1 MSFPAIID
9 LSTLDAETGFRVNG
23 TTESMFMGWAVE
35 GLGDFN
41 GDGLD
46 DFSITAR
53 GGAGAT
59 YVIYGRSGGFTTG
72 LDLTTLDG
80 TNGFVVRG
88 AGGTFSGWDVDT
100 AGDING
106 DGKMDLLFSAPG
118 GSPNGSFSGNMYV
131 VFGSDQPFA
140 ADFNVSALNGTNG
153 FQINGAEASSF
164 GGWAVSGAGD
174 FNGDG
179 IDDLVVT
186 AYAADTNGVN
196 AGAAY
201 VVYGKLSAFASTL
214 ELSGL
219 NGSNGFRIVGEAA
232 GSDLGYDV
240 DSAGDLNNDG
250 YDDLVIGAASA
261 NSVYVVFGRSGA
273 PANFNVA
280 FLTGADGFQIFGGAA
295 NDRLSAAAS
304 AGDVNGDGFLDI
316 LIGAY
321 AADPNGSGSGAAY
334 VIFGKASGF
343 ADLNVNDL
351 NGTNG
356 FRISGITANDTAA
369 RAVAGAGDVNGD
381 GYDDLLINARRADV
395 NGTDAGAA
403 YIVFGGPSFA
413 ANLNLA
419 ALDGTNGIRIHGAAS
434 GDQTGVSVAG
444 AGDINGDG
452 VDDLMVGAPYADP
465 AGSNSGS
472 AYVIFGQASQRDFIG
487 TNTAETFRGGAL
499 ADFILG
505 RGGADNLRGLGGDDE
520 IQGGDGDDQL
530 FGELGADT
538 LNGGAGN
545 DLLEGGDG
553 DDILFDSAGTNDLRG
568 GIGADSLTG
577 GTGADRLDGGADDD
591 SLVGG
596 AGNDFLDGGT
606 GADVMT
612 GGLGNDIFIVDN
624 VADVA
629 SDAGA
634 GSDRVRASVSF
645 TIGSNIE
652 NLQLTGAA
660 NINGTGNELANQL
673 DGNSGDNTLSGA
685 AGADLIKGEDGADI
699 LNGDA
704 GADQLLG
711 GEGADTLN
719 GGADNDILNGGAGID
734 TLNGGE
740 GADLLEGG
748 LADDILAGDAGAD
761 QLFGGDGA
769 DTLRGGEGNDILRGE
784 AGLDILFGGIGDD
797 VFYIDADL
805 DSVTEAA
812 DEGVDTVRA
821 TVSYTLTAN
830 VERLV
835 LDGSGDLNGTG
846 NALANILTGNA
857 GANRLEGLA
866 GADNLNGGDGADVI
880 VGGAGGDILTGGLGA
895 DRFVVGQE
903 SINLSGDPS
912 PTAAETDYL
921 TDLIAGQ
928 GDTLDLSAIDA
939 ITGGADDAFT
949 LVAAFNG
956 QAGQMTLSFAAGTT
970 TLLLDVDGDRS
981 ADYRL
986 KITGDVRGDVGG
998 WLL

>member
-1 MSFPAIID
+1 MSFPAIINLASID
-9 LSTLDAETGFRVNG
+9 PEVGFTINGLSSGAF
-23 TTESMFMGWAVE
+23 SGWSVA

-41 GDGLD
+41 GDGFD
-46 DFSITAR
+46 DFAVGAR
-53 GGAGAT
+53 GNTGAT
-59 YVIYGRSGGFTTG
+59 YVVYGRSGGFTTG
-72 LDLTTLDG
+72 LDLATLDG
-80 TNGFVVRG
+80 SNGFALVAP
-88 AGGTFSGWDVDT
+88 AGQLAAWDVHS
-100 AGDING
+100 AGDLNG
-106 DGKMDLLFSAPG
+106 DGKMDLVVGAPG
-118 GSPNGSFSGNMYV
+118 GSPNGFQSGYAYV

-140 ADFNVSALNGTNG
+140 ASLAVGDLTGVNG
-153 FQINGAEASSF
+153 FRLDGVEA
-164 GGWAVSGAGD
+164 GGFLGGSVGSAGD

-179 IDDLVVT
+179 IDDLVVA
-186 AYAADTNGVN
+186 AYGADANGSDS
-196 AGAAY
+196 GAAY
-201 VVYGKLSAFASTL
+201 VIYGKLSGFGSTFS
-214 ELSGL
+214 LSSL
-219 NGSNGFRIVGEAA
+219 SGSNGFRIVGEAF
-232 GSDLGYDV
+232 SNLLGFDV
-240 DSAGDLNNDG
+240 DAAGDLNKDG
-250 YDDLVIGAASA
+250 YDDLIIGAPSG
-261 NSVYVVFGRSGA
+261 NSVYVLFGGAGKPASFDVSG
-273 PANFNVA
+273 
-280 FLTGADGFQIFGGAA
+280 LTGANGFQISGDVSD
-295 NDRLSAAAS
+295 DRLGNVSS
-304 AGDVNGDGFLDI
+304 AGDVNGDGFLD
-316 LIGAY
+316 LLLGAY
-321 AADPNGSGSGAAY
+321 FADPNGISSGAAY
-334 VIFGKASGF
+334 VVFGKASGWSDF
-343 ADLNVNDL
+343 NVNTLD
-351 NGTNG
+351 GTNG
-356 FRISGITANDTAA
+356 FKLSGIAA
-369 RAVAGAGDVNGD
+369 GDNAGRVVSGAGDVDGD
-381 GYDDLLINARRADV
+381 GYDDLLIGARWADV
-395 NGTDAGAA
+395 GGLTSGAA
-403 YIVFGGPSFA
+403 YIVFGRAGFS
-413 ANLNLA
+413 ANFNLSII
-419 ALDGTNGIRIHGAAS
+419 DGTNGVRIHGALPA
-434 GDQTGVSVAG
+434 DQAGSAVSG

-452 VDDLMVGAPYADP
+452 IDDILVGARYADP
-465 AGSNSGS
+465 NGTASGQT
-472 AYVIFGQASQRDFIG
+472 YVIFGQAAQRDFIG
-487 TNTAETFRGGAL
+487 TAASETFRGGAL
-499 ADFILG
+499 ADFIFG
-505 RGGADNLRGLGGDDE
+505 RGGQDVLRGLGGDDE
-520 IQGGDGDDQL
+520 IQGGDGNDQL

-538 LNGGAGN
+538 LNGGAGA

-553 DDILFDSAGTNDLRG
+553 NDTLIDSAGTNDLRG
-568 GIGADSLTG
+568 GAGLDSLTG
-577 GTGADRLDGGADDD
+577 GSDADRLDGGADDD
-591 SLVGG
+591 SLFGA
-596 AGNDFLDGGT
+596 AGNDVLDGGT
-606 GADVMT
+606 GADVMI

-624 VADVA
+624 LGDVA
-629 SDAGA
+629 GDAGA

-784 AGLDILFGGIGDD
+784 AGLDALFGGNGDD

-846 NALANILTGNA
+846 NALANVLTGNA

-928 GDTLDLSAIDA
+928 GDILDLSAIDA
-939 ITGGADDAFT
+939 IAGGADDAFT